1 LILRGATA
9 RRSALVLALAV
20 LLVPLGVPRVL
31 NRTPTPKTSRAGA
44 GFAALCRDHGGTPTT
59 TASPARRACVVRYGG
74 RVYRMDAI
82 TPRGFDEDSAR
93 FQRQGCALARPRTPR
108 ASSGRGETFVYHPAT
123 GICERRP
130 HPSRSER
137 RER

>member
-1 LILRGATA
+1 LRLRSAAA

-31 NRTPTPKTSRAGA
+31 DRTSAPLPSRAGP
-44 GFAALCRDHGGTPTT
+44 GFAALCREHGGTPTT
-59 TASPARRACVVRYGG
+59 TAGSARGACVVRY
-74 RVYRMDAI
+74 RRHDYRMDAI

-93 FQRQGCALARPRTPR
+93 FQRQGCALARQRAPR
-108 ASSGRGETFVYHPAT
+108 ASGERGETFVFHPAT

-130 HPSRSER
+130 
-137 RER
+137 